1 MLTIVKLII
10 YYFGYQLGFSVVA
23 MLVSKYIA
31 PMDLTMTTSVAMVAS
46 TVVMMWHLLHFKYAD
61 LSRDKYRE
69 VSRQVLL
76 VSIVFVFAAMYVLN
90 LLIEQAGIPNTM
102 EDTFIEMSRNPLGLL
117 SIALLAP
124 ILEEMLFRGSIEG
137 YLLKAWK
144 SPWGAIIVSSLVFG
158 VVHMNPAQIP
168 FAFLLGVMFGW
179 LYYRT
184 GSLLPGII
192 GHVLNN
198 SVAAVNMIL
207 YGDIPLEEQV
217 QDEAIMWTWAAIATV
232 AFVLATLWLNRRL
245 GAGILAMEAETRT
258 VSAEEPAV
266 RPEEQVVNPEE
277 PVMQSRENR
286 DADGYLRSE
295 K

>member
-1 MLTIVKLII
+1 MLATIKLIL

-23 MLVSKYIA
+23 MLVSRFIA
-31 PMDLTMTTSVAMVAS
+31 PMDPVMTTSVAMVAS
-46 TVVMMWHLLHFKYAD
+46 TVVMMWHLLHFEYVD
-61 LSRDKYRE
+61 LKPDKYKE

-76 VSIVFVFAAMYVLN
+76 VSTVFVFAAMYVLN
-90 LLIEQAGIPNTM
+90 LLIEQVGIPNTM

-124 ILEEMLFRGSIEG
+124 ILEEMLFRGAIEG
-137 YLLKAWK
+137 RLLRMWQN
-144 SPWGAIIVSSLVFG
+144 PWGAIIVSSLVFG

-217 QDEAIMWTWAAIATV
+217 QDEAMMWTWAAIATV
-232 AFVLATLWLNRRL
+232 AFVLAALWLHRRL
-245 GAGILAMEAETRT
+245 GVGVLAMEAETRT

-277 PVMQSRENR
+277 PAMQSRENR
-286 DADGYLRSE
+286 DADGYQRSE

>member
-1 MLTIVKLII
+1 
-10 YYFGYQLGFSVVA
+10 
-23 MLVSKYIA
+23 
-31 PMDLTMTTSVAMVAS
+31 MVAS
-46 TVVMMWHLLHFKYAD
+46 TLMMSWHLIHFDYVRLANDRYK
-61 LSRDKYRE
+61 E
-69 VSRQVLL
+69 VKLPVLA
-76 VSIVFVFAAMYVLN
+76 VAIVFIFAAMYVLN
-90 LLIEQAGIPNTM
+90 LLIEQVGIPNTM

-124 ILEEMLFRGSIEG
+124 ILEEMLFRGAIEG
-137 YLLKAWK
+137 RLLRMWQN
-144 SPWGAIIVSSLVFG
+144 PWGAIIVSSLVFG

-217 QDEAIMWTWAAIATV
+217 QDEAMMWTWAAIATV
-232 AFVLATLWLNRRL
+232 AFVLATLWLHRRL
-245 GAGILAMEAETRT
+245 GVGILAMEAETRT
-258 VSAEEPAV
+258 VSAEEPS
-266 RPEEQVVNPEE
+266 
-277 PVMQSRENR
+277 MQSRENR
-286 DADGYLRSE
+286 DADGYQRSE

>member
-10 YYFGYQLGFSVVA
+10 YYFGYQLGFSAVA
-23 MLVSKYIA
+23 MLVSRFIA
-31 PMDLTMTTSVAMVAS
+31 PMDPVMTTSVAMVAS
-46 TVVMMWHLLHFKYAD
+46 TVVMMWHLLHFEYVD
-61 LSRDKYRE
+61 LKPDKYKE

-76 VSIVFVFAAMYVLN
+76 VSTVFVFAAMYVLN
-90 LLIEQAGIPNTM
+90 LLIEQVGIPNTM

-124 ILEEMLFRGSIEG
+124 ILEEMLFRGAIEG
-137 YLLKAWK
+137 RLLRMWQN
-144 SPWGAIIVSSLVFG
+144 PWGAIIVSSLVFG

-217 QDEAIMWTWAAIATV
+217 QDEAMMWTWAAIATV
-232 AFVLATLWLNRRL
+232 AFVLAALWLHRRL
-245 GAGILAMEAETRT
+245 GVGVLAMEAETRT

-277 PVMQSRENR
+277 PAMQSRENR
-286 DADGYLRSE
+286 DADGYQRSE

>member
-1 MLTIVKLII
+1 MLTIIKLII
-10 YYFGYQLGFSVVA
+10 YYFGYQLGFSAVA
-23 MLVSKYIA
+23 MLVSRFIA
-31 PMDLTMTTSVAMVAS
+31 PMDPVMTTSVAMVAS
-46 TVVMMWHLLHFKYAD
+46 TVVMMWHLLHFEYVD
-61 LSRDKYRE
+61 LKRDKYKE

-76 VSIVFVFAAMYVLN
+76 VSTVFVFAAMYVLN
-90 LLIEQAGIPNTM
+90 LLIEQVGIPNTM

-124 ILEEMLFRGSIEG
+124 ILEEMLFRGAIEG
-137 YLLKAWK
+137 RLLHMWQN
-144 SPWGAIIVSSLVFG
+144 PWGAIIVSSLVFG

-217 QDEAIMWTWAAIATV
+217 QDEAMMWTWAAIATV
-232 AFVLATLWLNRRL
+232 AFVLATLWLHRRL
-245 GAGILAMEAETRT
+245 GVGILAMEAETRT
-258 VSAEEPAV
+258 VSAEEPS
-266 RPEEQVVNPEE
+266 
-277 PVMQSRENR
+277 MQSRENR
-286 DADGYLRSE
+286 DADGYQRRE

>member
-1 MLTIVKLII
+1 MLTIIKLII
-10 YYFGYQLGFSVVA
+10 YYFGYQLGFSAVA
-23 MLVSKYIA
+23 MLVSRFIA
-31 PMDLTMTTSVAMVAS
+31 PMDPVMTTSVAMVAS
-46 TVVMMWHLLHFKYAD
+46 TVVMMWHLLHFEYVD
-61 LSRDKYRE
+61 LKRDKYKE

-76 VSIVFVFAAMYVLN
+76 VSTVFVFAAMYVLN
-90 LLIEQAGIPNTM
+90 LLIEQVGIPNTM

-124 ILEEMLFRGSIEG
+124 ILEEMLFRGAIEG
-137 YLLKAWK
+137 RLLRMWQN
-144 SPWGAIIVSSLVFG
+144 PWGAIIVSSLVFG

-217 QDEAIMWTWAAIATV
+217 QDEAMMWTWAAIATV
-232 AFVLATLWLNRRL
+232 AFVLATLWLHKRL
-245 GAGILAMEAETRT
+245 GVGILAMEAETRT
-258 VSAEEPAV
+258 VSAEEPS
-266 RPEEQVVNPEE
+266 
-277 PVMQSRENR
+277 MQSRENR
-286 DADGYLRSE
+286 DADGYQRSE

>member
-1 MLTIVKLII
+1 MLTIIKLII
-10 YYFGYQLGFSVVA
+10 YYFGYQLGFSAVA
-23 MLVSKYIA
+23 MLVSRFIA
-31 PMDLTMTTSVAMVAS
+31 PMDPVMTTSVAMVAS
-46 TVVMMWHLLHFKYAD
+46 TVVMMWHLLHFEYVD
-61 LSRDKYRE
+61 LKRDKYKE

-76 VSIVFVFAAMYVLN
+76 VSTVFVFAAMYVLN
-90 LLIEQAGIPNTM
+90 LLIEQVGIPNTM

-124 ILEEMLFRGSIEG
+124 ILEEMLFRGAIEG
-137 YLLKAWK
+137 RLLRMWQN
-144 SPWGAIIVSSLVFG
+144 PWGAIIVSSLVFG

-168 FAFLLGVMFGW
+168 FAILLGVMFGW

-217 QDEAIMWTWAAIATV
+217 QDTEMMWTWAAIATV
-232 AFVLATLWLNRRL
+232 AFVLATLWLHRRL
-245 GAGILAMEAETRT
+245 GVGILAMEAETRT
-258 VSAEEPAV
+258 VSAEEPS
-266 RPEEQVVNPEE
+266 
-277 PVMQSRENR
+277 MQSRENR
-286 DADGYLRSE
+286 DADGYQRSE

>member
-1 MLTIVKLII
+1 MLTIIKLII
-10 YYFGYQLGFSVVA
+10 YYFGYQLGFSAVA
-23 MLVSKYIA
+23 MLVSRFIA
-31 PMDLTMTTSVAMVAS
+31 PMDPVMTTSVAMVAS
-46 TVVMMWHLLHFKYAD
+46 TVVMMWHLLHFEYVD
-61 LSRDKYRE
+61 LKRDKYKE

-76 VSIVFVFAAMYVLN
+76 VSTVFVFAAMYVLN
-90 LLIEQAGIPNTM
+90 LLIEQVGIPNTM

-124 ILEEMLFRGSIEG
+124 ILEEMLFRGAIEG
-137 YLLKAWK
+137 RLLRMWQN
-144 SPWGAIIVSSLVFG
+144 PWGAIIVSSLVFG

-217 QDEAIMWTWAAIATV
+217 QDEAMMWTWAAIATV
-232 AFVLATLWLNRRL
+232 AFVLATLWLHRRL
-245 GAGILAMEAETRT
+245 GVGILAMEAETRT
-258 VSAEEPAV
+258 VSAEEPS
-266 RPEEQVVNPEE
+266 
-277 PVMQSRENR
+277 MQSRENR
-286 DADGYLRSE
+286 DADGYQRSE

>member
-1 MLTIVKLII
+1 MLTIIKLII
-10 YYFGYQLGFSVVA
+10 YYFGYQLGFSAVA
-23 MLVSKYIA
+23 MLVSRFIA
-31 PMDLTMTTSVAMVAS
+31 PMDPVMTTSVAMVAS
-46 TVVMMWHLLHFKYAD
+46 TVVMMWHLLHFEYVD
-61 LSRDKYRE
+61 LKRDKYKE

-76 VSIVFVFAAMYVLN
+76 VSTVFVFAAMYVLN
-90 LLIEQAGIPNTM
+90 LLIEQVGIPNTM
-102 EDTFIEMSRNPLGLL
+102 EDAFIEMSRNPLGLL

-124 ILEEMLFRGSIEG
+124 ILEEMLFRGAIEG
-137 YLLKAWK
+137 RLLRMWQN
-144 SPWGAIIVSSLVFG
+144 PWGAIIVSSLVFG

-217 QDEAIMWTWAAIATV
+217 QDEAMMWTWAAIATV
-232 AFVLATLWLNRRL
+232 AFVLATLWLHRRL
-245 GAGILAMEAETRT
+245 GVGILAMEAETRT
-258 VSAEEPAV
+258 VSAEEPS
-266 RPEEQVVNPEE
+266 
-277 PVMQSRENR
+277 MQSRENR
-286 DADGYLRSE
+286 DADGYQRSE